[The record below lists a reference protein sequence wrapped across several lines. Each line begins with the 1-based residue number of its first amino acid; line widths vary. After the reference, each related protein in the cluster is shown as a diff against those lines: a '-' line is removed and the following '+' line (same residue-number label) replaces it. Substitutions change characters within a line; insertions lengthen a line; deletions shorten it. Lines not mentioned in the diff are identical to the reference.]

1 MRVLLH
7 DPPPCDACIYEGAAG
22 ATDSS
27 SAHSLR
33 ICGAQVNLCERHWK
47 ELRDA
52 IDKEMPSGENA
63 IKVKEMPWADE
74 LAAEKERSK
83 WWK

>member
-7 DPPPCDACIYEGAAG
+7 DPPPCDACIHEGIAG
-22 ATDSS
+22 CQESSALHTLRLCGQHTNLCARHWRELQNVVNSVMCPDSS
-27 SAHSLR
+27 TA
-33 ICGAQVNLCERHWK
+33 
-47 ELRDA
+47 
-52 IDKEMPSGENA
+52 
-63 IKVKEMPWADE
+63 KVKEMPWADE